1 MTDTDLHPRMVP
13 AQKRAEETVK
23 QILNTSAMLL
33 DEVGLDGFN
42 TNLLAERAG
51 LRVGTIYRYFPN
63 KLAILR
69 ALILEYANHMKTAL
83 ETFNDLADPEKDWQ
97 HVICSS
103 IDNYVAAAKKQK
115 GFISIRR
122 AMQAAPE
129 LRAIEKQLVREL
141 SESIVEAIIKRGGRT
156 SREQLLHVAGTFL
169 MAAAATYDLAYL
181 KGRKS
186 QQTEA
191 EIIAEL
197 KLMSLSYLANYLA

>member
-1 MTDTDLHPRMVP
+1 VTDTDLHPRMVP

-23 QILNTSAMLL
+23 HILNTSATLL

-42 TNLLAERAG
+42 TNLLADRSG

-69 ALILEYANHMKTAL
+69 ALILEYANQMKMAL
-83 ETFNDLADPEKDWQ
+83 GNFNDLADPEKEWQ
-97 HVICSS
+97 HIIRSS

-129 LRAIEKQLVREL
+129 LSAIEKHLVRDL
-141 SESIVEAIIKRGGRT
+141 SESIVEAIIKRGANV
-156 SREQLLHVAGTFL
+156 SKKHLFHVAGTFL

-181 KGRKS
+181 KGKKNH
-186 QQTEA
+186 QAED

-197 KLMSLSYLANYLA
+197 KLMSISYLANYLA